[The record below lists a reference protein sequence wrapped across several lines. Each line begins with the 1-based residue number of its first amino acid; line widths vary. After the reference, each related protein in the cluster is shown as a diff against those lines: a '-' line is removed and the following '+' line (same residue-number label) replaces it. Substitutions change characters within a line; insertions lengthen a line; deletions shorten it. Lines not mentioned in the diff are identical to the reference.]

1 VKNIWNSKEEDTED
15 ECDEDEEAQDKVIEA
30 LRQQIKDIQAS
41 HTEFLHNLVLTL
53 VIKQQEESAKPKLS
67 PTVQA
72 YLDKKKDNS
81 VKQTGKAP

>member
-1 VKNIWNSKEEDTED
+1 VKNIWSSKEEDTED
-15 ECDEDEEAQDKVIEA
+15 ECDEEAQNKVIDA

-53 VIKQQEESAKPKLS
+53 VLKSQEKIEPKLS
-67 PTVQA
+67 PAMQA
-72 YLDKKKDNS
+72 YMDRKKADNG